1 MSKIIILNTKQREKA
16 LIELIRDGKEL
27 NFNKELIQKYDL
39 QLFEIQKEIKID
51 KDKADQFNLK
61 IIERGLKC

>member
-61 IIERGLKC
+61 IIERGLKS